1 MRWASDMNLR
11 VAVVVVAGLM
21 MLGAERAGFV
31 TDFQQS
37 APGPLPDAQ
46 YMVLNGHFE
55 VKEAG
60 GEKFVELAGEAIDS
74 FGFLAGPEGATA
86 IEVRARAG
94 NTGKRF
100 PEFGVALGGAAGY
113 RLWLMPAVRQVQ
125 IVKNDQVKVHAPLAW
140 KPGAWTHLKLQA
152 RSAGAGKWVFEG
164 KAWSQ
169 GEKEPEKWL
178 VSFEAG
184 DENLKDGVKGR
195 ASVWGTPYS
204 SKPIAFDDLNIGK

>member
-1 MRWASDMNLR
+1 MNLR
-11 VAVVVVAGLM
+11 CLGIAVASVM

-31 TDFQQS
+31 ADFQQS
-37 APGPLPDAQ
+37 AAGPLPDSQ

-74 FGFLAGPEGATA
+74 FGFLAGPEGATS
-86 IEVRARAG
+86 IEVRVRG
-94 NTGKRF
+94 ENTGKRF

-113 RLWLMPAVRQVQ
+113 RLWVMPAVGQVQ
-125 IVKNDQVKVHAPLAW
+125 IVKNDQVKAHAELAW
-140 KPGAWTHLKLQA
+140 KSGAWTHLKLQA
-152 RSAGAGKWVFEG
+152 RSAGGGKWVLEG
-164 KAWSQ
+164 KAWNE
-169 GEKEPEKWL
+169 GEKEPEKWA

-184 DENLKDGVKGR
+184 DENLKEGIKGR

-204 SKPIAFDDLNIGK
+204 SKPIAFDDLKIGK